1 MITIL
6 HLFWWCVGAYPTPF
20 SVWVHLEMALYAH
33 ISCPS
38 ISHALL
44 RPWFS
49 WADQGSDIHSGIPNR
64 GQAVPPPPAEMMWWA
79 LCKPHQEHTPVLLIV
94 SVDAVYNQSTSSVV
108 PPYES
113 WGDKASCKGQ
123 GVQSP
128 GWWRM
133 PMSCIFFSYCF
144 SKSFP
149 LQAWVS
155 SSSLSSCAPV
165 PPTSCWAL
173 CFQCMIPKG
182 CALFEVSW
190 VNSLKIGLVLVSTR
204 VLITLEESHSSCS
217 YLMGSRWFCLPPIA
231 MRKLDAVSMLHLD
244 QMRKCLCYHRIA
256 GVGRDLRRPLSPTSC

>member
-6 HLFWWCVGAYPTPF
+6 HLFWRCVGAYPTPF

-155 SSSLSSCAPV
+155 SSSPCATHLMLGLVLSVHDSQR
-165 PPTSCWAL
+165 L
-173 CFQCMIPKG
+173 CSVWGKLSEF
-182 CALFEVSW
+182 AE
-190 VNSLKIGLVLVSTR
+190 NREHLVLVSTR

-244 QMRKCLCYHRIA
+244 QMRKCLCYHGIA